1 MVDRMKVAV
10 CGACGSTIFGWI
22 AQMVLCDL
30 EDHPYFEVAGMVAE
44 QSIHVGR
51 TFAQAKQEWFENR
64 PLRPEYEALRMLP
77 PDGAELREEG
87 IGLVISCLPPARSQ
101 KLDGQLAET
110 GMAVV
115 SESPGWRGEDDVP
128 LVVPEINPD
137 HLSVIPAQQEK
148 RGWKGFIVSNPACTI
163 TILALSLKPLV
174 DAFGV
179 KRVLLTTL
187 QALSG
192 AGWTGI
198 PSMAIIDNVIP
209 YIVKEEEKL
218 RDEGAK
224 ILGRLEVG
232 RVKSAGFEISATCTR
247 VPVLH
252 GHMGAMFVECARAV
266 TVEEVVAV
274 MRGFAG
280 LAQELDLPTAPQRPL
295 VVRDEPDRPQPRLDR
310 DTRAVTVGRI
320 RLDPA
325 TPNGIKYVV
334 LGHNSLRGTVGNT
347 LLNAELLYKKGLI
360 G

>member
-1 MVDRMKVAV
+1 MKVAL
-10 CGACGSTIFGWI
+10 CGACGPTIFGWI
-22 AQMVLCDL
+22 AQMVLCELDN
-30 EDHPYFEVAGMVAE
+30 HPYFEIAAMVAE
-44 QSIHVGR
+44 QSQHAGR
-51 TFAQAKQEWFENR
+51 TFGQTKREWFENR
-64 PLRPEYEALRMLP
+64 PLRPKYEALKMLP
-77 PDGAELREEG
+77 PDGAKLRDEG
-87 IGLVISCLPPARSQ
+87 IRLVISCLPPARSR

-115 SESPGWRGEDDVP
+115 SESPGWRGEGDVP

-137 HLSVIPAQQEK
+137 HLSLIPAQQER
-148 RGWKGFIVSNPACTI
+148 RGWEGFIVANPACTI
-163 TILALSLKPLV
+163 TVLALSLKPLV

-179 KRVLLTTL
+179 ERVLVTTM
-187 QALSG
+187 QAVSG

-224 ILGRLEVG
+224 IFGRLEAG
-232 RVKSAGFEISATCTR
+232 RIERASFEISATCTR

-252 GHMGAMFVECARAV
+252 GHMGAMFVECGREV
-266 TVEEVVAV
+266 TVAEVAEA
-274 MRGFAG
+274 MRGFTG
-280 LAQELDLPTAPQRPL
+280 VAQELELPTAPERPL
-295 VVRDEPDRPQPRLDR
+295 LVRDEPDRPQPRLDR

-320 RLDPA
+320 RIDPV

-334 LGHNSLRGTVGNT
+334 LGNNTLRGTVGNT
-347 LLNAELLYKKGLI
+347 LLNAELLYKKGMI